1 MSETTVPATAEET
14 VTPTTEETEI
24 NATPEETIFVNL
36 FKNTYE
42 KNGKNLISYKPGY
55 VKKDGS

>member
-1 MSETTVPATAEET
+1 MIATETTVDPVKPVA
-14 VTPTTEETEI
+14 EETEI

-42 KNGKNLISYKPGY
+42 KNGKVLISYKPGY
-55 VKKDGS
+55 VKKD